1 MSESV
6 PAAAASP
13 LSDTADARV
22 VLSRIVKKT
31 AVARRAKND
40 TGNPRADH
48 TNLITCVV
56 GGTVLQDCPRKWHL
70 YRLGCECPRWIPIRA
85 GSMIDARRHQ
95 ISTVA
100 STPLRIQSTLFTE
113 GTDE

>member
-6 PAAAASP
+6 PAATASP

-31 AVARRAKND
+31 AVARRSKND

-48 TNLITCVV
+48 TSLITCVV
-56 GGTVLQDCPRKWHL
+56 GGTVFEDCP
-70 YRLGCECPRWIPIRA
+70 
-85 GSMIDARRHQ
+85 SQ
-95 ISTVA
+95 VA
-100 STPLRIQSTLFTE
+100 SIPAGPRVPTVDPHPSRIHDGYTKTPAADDRIAH
-113 GTDE
+113 TDTAAAVSGGHR